1 MEDAPETTPSGHK
14 RRRACTS
21 DEENEE
27 DDAGSFDDDPSED
40 MVTEAGKSAP
50 QSPLPAAPAPPS

>member
-1 MEDAPETTPSGHK
+1 MEDAPETAPSGRK

-21 DEENEE
+21 DGESEE

-40 MVTEAGKSAP
+40 MATEAGTSADRGGG
-50 QSPLPAAPAPPS
+50 APDHADA